1 MTPRGRSLR
10 RPREPGHGMTIGM
23 TGRWPM
29 GEVIR
34 QMKGG
39 RFVGYYVRFYDATGK
54 RRMRASGEA
63 TYTGALRK
71 LRELE
76 GAEATIQRTGQLAK
90 RPANPSP
97 DLTVA
102 ELCADFFD
110 GSHLHV
116 KDPEA
121 YRRAAAYSLRSILPL
136 LGHIRLLDLKRK
148 DVERARDILCK
159 RLKANSVRACLRP
172 VSAALTWA
180 VREEM
185 IPMSPM
191 VGMRQPR
198 RTQSTDRLSQDEAA
212 TLLKMAKES
221 DGHLYIAVALG
232 LRQGLR
238 RGEIFGLRWSDID
251 LSRGRLTVAQQ
262 RGGKTPK
269 SGKARTLPL
278 SPEMLAD
285 LSAWRRQPGEL
296 VCPLSARK
304 QRCVVDILERASGR
318 HFDRPYHVLR
328 HTFASLFIEA
338 GGSIVALKELLGHS
352 SLEMSL
358 LYSHIAPAA
367 LAADMAK
374 LKI

>member
-1 MTPRGRSLR
+1 
-10 RPREPGHGMTIGM
+10 
-23 TGRWPM
+23 M

-39 RFVGYYVRFYDATGK
+39 RFVGYYLRYYDATGK
-54 RRMRASGEA
+54 RRMRASGES
-63 TYTGALRK
+63 TYAGAIGR
-71 LRELE
+71 LREIE
-76 GAEATIQRTGQLAK
+76 GAEATAQRTGQPAA
-90 RPANPSP
+90 RPANLSP

-102 ELCADFFD
+102 ELCAAYLDS
-110 GSHLHV
+110 SHLHV
-116 KDPEA
+116 KEPEA

-136 LGHIRLLDLKRK
+136 LGHIRLAALKRK
-148 DVERARDILCK
+148 EVERARDILSK
-159 RLKANSVRACLRP
+159 RLKPNSVRACLRP
-172 VSAALTWA
+172 LSAALTWA

-185 IPMSPM
+185 IPTSPLL
-191 VGMRQPR
+191 GMRQPR
-198 RTQSTDRLSQDEAA
+198 RTQSTERLSQVEAT
-212 TLLKMAKES
+212 TLLKVARES
-221 DGHLYIAVALG
+221 DEHMYIAVALG

-278 SPEMLAD
+278 NPEMLAD
-285 LSAWRRQPGEL
+285 FSTWRRQPGDL
-296 VCPLSARK
+296 VCPLSAQK
-304 QRCVVDILERASGR
+304 QRSIVALLERAIGR
-318 HFDRPYHVLR
+318 RFDRPYHVLR
-328 HTFASLFIEA
+328 HTFASLFIDA

>member
-1 MTPRGRSLR
+1 
-10 RPREPGHGMTIGM
+10 
-23 TGRWPM
+23 M
-29 GEVIR
+29 GEVVR
-34 QMKGG
+34 QMKGE
-39 RFVGYYVRFYDATGK
+39 RFVGYYLRYYDATGK

-63 TYTGALRK
+63 THAGALRK
-71 LRELE
+71 LREIE
-76 GAEATIQRTGQLAK
+76 GAEAAAQRTGQPAK
-90 RPANPSP
+90 RAVNPSP
-97 DLTVA
+97 ELTVA
-102 ELCADFFD
+102 ELCAAYLDS
-110 GSHLHV
+110 SHLHV

-121 YRRAAAYSLRSILPL
+121 YRRAAGYSLRSILPL
-136 LGHIRLLDLKRK
+136 LGHIQTAALKRK
-148 DVERARDILCK
+148 DVERVRDILSK

-172 VSAALTWA
+172 LSAALTWA

-185 IPMSPM
+185 IPTSPM

-198 RTQSTDRLSQDEAA
+198 RTQSTERLGQDEAA
-212 TLLKMAKES
+212 TLLRVARES
-221 DGHLYIAVALG
+221 DACIYIAVALG

-238 RGEIFGLRWSDID
+238 RGEIFGLRWSDVD
-251 LSRGRLTVAQQ
+251 FSRGRLTVAQQ
-262 RGGKTPK
+262 WGGKTPK

-278 SPEMLAD
+278 NPDMLTD

-296 VCPLSARK
+296 VCALSARK
-304 QRCVVDILERASGR
+304 QRGVVALLERAIGR
-318 HFDRPYHVLR
+318 RFDRPYHVLR

-367 LAADMAK
+367 LAADLAK

>member
-1 MTPRGRSLR
+1 
-10 RPREPGHGMTIGM
+10 
-23 TGRWPM
+23 M

-39 RFVGYYVRFYDATGK
+39 RFVGYYLRYYDAAGK

-63 TYTGALRK
+63 THAGALRK
-71 LRELE
+71 LREIE
-76 GAEATIQRTGQLAK
+76 GAEATTQRTGQPAK

-102 ELCADFFD
+102 ELCAAYLDS
-110 GSHLHV
+110 SHLHV

-136 LGHIRLLDLKRK
+136 LGHIQIAVLKRK
-148 DVERARDILCK
+148 DVERARDILSK
-159 RLKANSVRACLRP
+159 RLKPNSVRACLRP
-172 VSAALTWA
+172 LSAALTWA

-185 IPMSPM
+185 IPTSPL

-198 RTQSTDRLSQDEAA
+198 RTQSTERLSQDEAA
-212 TLLKMAKES
+212 TLLKIARES
-221 DGHLYIAVALG
+221 DGQIYIAVALG

-238 RGEIFGLRWSDID
+238 RGEIFGLRWCDVD

-278 SPEMLAD
+278 NPEMLAD
-285 LSAWRRQPGEL
+285 LSTWRRQPGEL
-296 VCPLSARK
+296 ICPLSARK
-304 QRCVVDILERASGR
+304 QRGVVAILERAIGR
-318 HFDRPYHVLR
+318 RFDRPYHVLR